1 MRSLIKISASYI
13 AICLVLLFTNPA
25 SSQTFDT
32 ISNWDGITQDWVVYG
47 GPSEVVANPYPA
59 GINTSAHCFKVVTID
74 SQWDNFSYQMP
85 EPVNF
90 DSIPR
95 YRLKVLAPASG
106 GSVTMKFQNSDN
118 SYWHEI
124 EKTPVPGQWSELE
137 FDFSGLLYDNL
148 TTMVI
153 FYDFHGTE
161 PGIVWYFDD
170 ILKVTPEPI
179 LVESNLPI
187 VIINTYGFPIPD
199 DPKIDAY
206 MGIIDNGYNG
216 PNHPTDPFNS
226 YSGNIGIETRG
237 HSTQMFPKKSYG
249 FETRDISG
257 EDVNVSILGM
267 PAESDWILYAPY
279 TDKSMLRNFV
289 TFDMGH
295 QMEGYCTRTVFC
307 ELILNNDYKGVYIM
321 MEKIKKDDN
330 RVDINSLKPEEI
342 SGDDLTG
349 GYILAV
355 DWRDDGF
362 SYETDGWLSSPS
374 PSYPNAMDITFQ
386 YNYPKP
392 EDMVPQ
398 QRTYIKNFVTNAEHA
413 LIGTDFSDPET
424 GYHKYFDV
432 PSFVDF
438 MLLNEISKEV
448 DKYRLSQFFYKEK
461 DSDGGKL
468 FAGPPWDF
476 NLGYGNVDY
485 WDPGL
490 DYTGWVYTDVKP
502 VDYSIM
508 YWWKRL
514 MEDSYFRDLARTRW
528 TYLRN
533 SKLTNI
539 NIQSSIDSIVSYIDV
554 AKDRNYERWPILG
567 TYVWPN
573 HDWENNTYEDE
584 VDYFED
590 FLFNRLNWM
599 DYNVPGTIL
608 NPWVGISAQ
617 NNQIHLNLYGDYF
630 RNHLLTAYHFL
641 LNDAP
646 SGVSVQSVEYIN
658 SSECVLTLIGDISAA
673 TQLSVTVFEEAINTW
688 EDITSNKLET
698 AGIGQPTSALP
709 TITMYESDKHI
720 HIRCIQPELLPNQA
734 EIFNIGGQ
742 SMGTYRLEKAQE
754 NILSHQLK
762 PGMYLMN
769 FRTNAGAKVLRFVV
783 LN

>member
-1 MRSLIKISASYI
+1 MNRLVKTITTYLSLGVI
-13 AICLVLLFTNPA
+13 LLMNNTV
-25 SSQTFDT
+25 SGQTYDT
-32 ISNWDGITQDWVVYG
+32 ISNWDGITQNWEVYG
-47 GPSEVVANPYPA
+47 GPSAVVANPYPA
-59 GINTSAHCFKVVTID
+59 GINTSANCFKVTTID
-74 SQWDNFSYQMP
+74 SQWDNFSYQLP
-85 EPVNF
+85 LPVNF
-90 DSIPR
+90 DSVPR

-106 GSVTMKFQNSDN
+106 GSVTMKFQNSN
-118 SYWHEI
+118 NTYWHEI
-124 EKTPVPGQWSELE
+124 EKTPVPGQWTELE
-137 FDFSGLLYDNL
+137 FDFSGLFYDNL

-153 FYDFHGTE
+153 FYDFHGTT

-170 ILKVTPEPI
+170 VLKVIPEPL

-187 VIINTYGFPIPD
+187 VIINTYGMPIPD
-199 DPKIDAY
+199 DPKVDAY
-206 MGIIDNGYNG
+206 MGIIDNGSNG
-216 PNHPTDPFNS
+216 PNHITDPFNG
-226 YSGNIGIETRG
+226 YSGPIGIETRG
-237 HSTQMFPKKSYG
+237 HSTQMFPKKAYG
-249 FETRDISG
+249 FETRDSSG

-289 TFDMGH
+289 TYDMGH
-295 QMEGYCTRTVFC
+295 KMEGYCTRTVYC

-362 SYETDGWLSSPS
+362 SYDTDGWLSSPS

-392 EDMVPQ
+392 EDIVPQ
-398 QRTYIKNFVTNAEHA
+398 QRSYIRNFVTEAENA
-413 LIGTDFSDPET
+413 LIGTEFNNPET

-485 WDPGL
+485 WAPGL

-514 MEDSYFRDLARTRW
+514 MEDSYFRDLAKTRW
-528 TYLRN
+528 VDLRTK
-533 SKLTNI
+533 KLTNLY
-539 NIQSSIDSIVSYIDV
+539 IQSTIDSIVSYIDI

-573 HDWENNTYEDE
+573 YNWQNNTYEDE

-599 DYNVPGTIL
+599 DYNVPGNIL
-608 NPWVGISAQ
+608 KPWVGISAQ
-617 NNQIHLNLYGDYF
+617 SNRIYLSLYGDYF
-630 RNHLLTAYHFL
+630 RNSLLNATHFL
-641 LNDAP
+641 LNNAP
-646 SGVSVQSVEYIN
+646 SGVSLQSVEYLN
-658 SSECVLTLIGDISAA
+658 ASSCILTVTGDISEA
-673 TQLSVTVFEEAINTW
+673 TQLSVTVYEEAINTW

-698 AGIGQPTSALP
+698 AGFGQPASGLP
-709 TITMYESDKHI
+709 PITLFESNKQI
-720 HIRCIQPELLPNQA
+720 HIGCVKPELLP
-734 EIFNIGGQ
+734 EYVDIFSISGQ
-742 SMGTYRLEKAQE
+742 SMGSYRLENTKE
-754 NILSHQLK
+754 NILTHQLK
-762 PGMYLMN
+762 PGIYLMN
-769 FRTNAGAKVLRFVV
+769 FNSSLGSKVLRFVV
-783 LN
+783 LK